1 MSDKIILSGHT
12 KLSDLLCEYP
22 WLKETLAGVSNKLK
36 IGIGITL

>member
-22 WLKETLAGVSNKLK
+22 WLKETLILR
-36 IGIGITL
+36 